1 MSENEEYFMEV
12 VSQLSATE
20 VRILSFLYNND
31 AVDALTPIKT
41 ANIREQLNLAKSS
54 FNQTIS
60 RLILTSMIKS
70 VNNSRNFSV
79 YLTAYGCTALHLK
92 TNGGMTL

>member
-20 VRILSFLYNND
+20 VRVLSFLYNND

-60 RLILTSMIKS
+60 RLILTSLVKS
-70 VNNSRNFSV
+70 VNNSRNFSI
-79 YLTAYGCTALHLK
+79 YITPYGCAGLEIR
-92 TNGGMTL
+92 TNGAMKL